1 MGKKSG
7 MTIIELTV
15 VLLIIGFINLSFII
29 GSNWLNRIKL
39 ENKAREIISAIEYAK
54 QASLLTGVSHSLQIK
69 ENTFRVYQ
77 NGMSKKLIYK
87 IELEPNQSLVN
98 ESNAKREI
106 LINSNGT
113 VNQALTLNLRHKDS
127 HQNIK
132 ITIGVATSKIRWY
145 KGEKAI

>member
-29 GSNWLNRIKL
+29 GSSWLNRVKL
-39 ENKAREIISAIEYAK
+39 ESKAREIISAIEYAK

-77 NGMSKKLIYK
+77 NGISKKLIYK

>member
-77 NGMSKKLIYK
+77 NGISKKLIYK

>member
-29 GSNWLNRIKL
+29 GSSWLNRIKL

-77 NGMSKKLIYK
+77 NGISKKLIYK